1 MNSKIFVDTAPFIY
15 FLEKS
20 PLYFLQV
27 RDFLYSGYKSNSIFY
42 TSVISIMEFSVL
54 PLRKGRDFLIEN
66 FQKFVTDTGFL
77 ISPVD
82 HDVAVKAAQL
92 RSRYSF
98 LRSMDAIQLAAAIN
112 WGCDIFFTN
121 DIQLQKVTEIKV
133 VLVSDL

>member
-1 MNSKIFVDTAPFIY
+1 
-15 FLEKS
+15 
-20 PLYFLQV
+20 
-27 RDFLYSGYKSNSIFY
+27 
-42 TSVISIMEFSVL
+42 MEFSVL
-54 PLRKGRDFLIEN
+54 PLREGRDFLIEN

-82 HDVAVKAAQL
+82 DDVAVKAAQL

-98 LRSMDAIQLAAAIN
+98 LRSMDAVQLAAAIN

-121 DIQLQKVTEIKV
+121 DIQLQKVKEIKV